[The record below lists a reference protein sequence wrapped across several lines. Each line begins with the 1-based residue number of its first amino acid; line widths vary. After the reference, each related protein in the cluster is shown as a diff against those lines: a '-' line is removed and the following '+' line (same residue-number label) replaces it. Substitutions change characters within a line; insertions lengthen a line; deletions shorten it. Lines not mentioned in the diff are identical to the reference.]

1 MKWAGIFI
9 LKNAIMSKELL
20 CKYIIGIH
28 YSLKKKKKKKK
39 CKEKTIE
46 KFQKPGTSYLNLQ
59 LLSCVI
65 SNLTLTIIEA

>member
-28 YSLKKKKKKKK
+28 YSLKKKKK